1 MNTFK
6 EQDKKSK
13 EKKSSEST
21 GRISAARKYIGM
33 LNFIGLIDKKLML
46 KMLPFAFF
54 LMGLSLVYIANSYV
68 AEKNIRE
75 IDKTAKE
82 IKELRS
88 EYISVKSDLMFK
100 SRQSQVAKEVLPLGI
115 KQLEVPPKKIVLKSS
130 TEK

>member
-1 MNTFK
+1 MNTYK
-6 EQDKKSK
+6 EQENKSK
-13 EKKSSEST
+13 EKKSSDNT
-21 GRISAARKYIGM
+21 GRISAARKYIVM
-33 LNFIGLIDKKLML
+33 LNFIGLIDKKILI

-75 IDKTAKE
+75 IDKTSKE

-115 KQLEVPPKKIVLKSS
+115 KQLEVPPKKIVLK
-130 TEK
+130 TTAEK

>member
-1 MNTFK
+1 MNTYK
-6 EQDKKSK
+6 EQENKSK
-13 EKKSSEST
+13 EKKSLDNT
-21 GRISAARKYIGM
+21 GRISAARKYIVM
-33 LNFIGLIDKKLML
+33 LNFIGWIDKKILI

-115 KQLEVPPKKIVLKSS
+115 KQLDVPPKKIVLK
-130 TEK
+130 TTAEK